1 MHYLIEMPL
10 ESLFQ
15 TVFGLAHILFFASSA
30 GYTVY
35 QIVAVACHV
44 VFRVVFS
51 ASNGCHHVV
60 FRVQQRAE
68 KVI

>member
-1 MHYLIEMPL
+1 M
-10 ESLFQ
+10 
-15 TVFGLAHILFFASSA
+15 LANILFLASSA
-30 GYTVY
+30 GYAVD
-35 QIVAVACHV
+35 QVFAVARHV

-51 ASNGCHHVV
+51 ASNGCHHVA